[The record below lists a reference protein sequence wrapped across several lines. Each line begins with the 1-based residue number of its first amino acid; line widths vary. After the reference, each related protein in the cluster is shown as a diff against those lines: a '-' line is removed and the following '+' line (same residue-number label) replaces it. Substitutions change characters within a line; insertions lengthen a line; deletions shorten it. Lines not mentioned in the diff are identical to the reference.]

1 MGVGKCP
8 SCMIGDCVA
17 CWGRG
22 CECEHKPTT
31 GSFLG
36 ILFMLD
42 DRQPPDLIKFIDVE
56 NPLNWK
62 VIF

>member
-8 SCMIGDCVA
+8 SCMINDCVA

-22 CECEHKPTT
+22 CECEHKPTA

-36 ILFMLD
+36 IPF
-42 DRQPPDLIKFIDVE
+42 
-56 NPLNWK
+56 NAG
-62 VIF
+62 